1 MGKRVR
7 AKGDVK
13 MKTFMSVPP
22 CGLCFKAPNGYVPLA
37 GFRSDRAEIAF
48 SPFSGGSQPS
58 HFESGSSLKL
68 LYLRRNS
75 VSLKLRYLFPPN
87 FSKTTTTTSIRDCLF
102 WEYKSPNMCN
112 TQTVPHQADH
122 WVHICN
128 ICLVSPENLSPR
140 ILVQREPRAKLL
152 NQLIA
157 ATLIKYFHIVPS
169 ERIWKYGQKKRRM
182 HNLKYR
188 LTFTLMFAYQ
198 ILTVCC
204 N

>member
-1 MGKRVR
+1 
-7 AKGDVK
+7 
-13 MKTFMSVPP
+13 
-22 CGLCFKAPNGYVPLA
+22 
-37 GFRSDRAEIAF
+37 
-48 SPFSGGSQPS
+48 
-58 HFESGSSLKL
+58 
-68 LYLRRNS
+68 
-75 VSLKLRYLFPPN
+75 
-87 FSKTTTTTSIRDCLF
+87 
-102 WEYKSPNMCN
+102 MCN

-122 WVHICN
+122 RVHICN
-128 ICLVSPENLSPR
+128 ICLVSLENLSPR

-169 ERIWKYGQKKRRM
+169 ERIWKYGQKKRHM

-188 LTFTLMFAYQ
+188 LTFTLMFAHQ

>member
-1 MGKRVR
+1 MMGKRVR

-75 VSLKLRYLFPPN
+75 ASHELRDLFLPN
-87 FSKTTTTTSIRDCLF
+87 YNIYQRLF
-102 WEYKSPNMCN
+102 VLGIQICY

-122 WVHICN
+122 RVHICN
-128 ICLVSPENLSPR
+128 ICLVSLENLSPR

-169 ERIWKYGQKKRRM
+169 ERIWKYGQKKRHM

-188 LTFTLMFAYQ
+188 LTFTLMFAHQ

>member
-1 MGKRVR
+1 MMGKRVR

-75 VSLKLRYLFPPN
+75 ASHKLRYLFSPQL
-87 FSKTTTTTSIRDCLF
+87 SKTTTSIRDCLF

-112 TQTVPHQADH
+112 TQTVPHEADH
-122 WVHICN
+122 RVHICN
-128 ICLVSPENLSPR
+128 IRLVSSENLSPR
-140 ILVQREPRAKLL
+140 ILVQGEPRAKLL

-157 ATLIKYFHIVPS
+157 ATRIKYLYIVPS
-169 ERIWKYGQKKRRM
+169 
-182 HNLKYR
+182 
-188 LTFTLMFAYQ
+188 
-198 ILTVCC
+198 
-204 N
+204 

>member
-1 MGKRVR
+1 MAQTQWTSLLNSFLLTANQKKKSSGCMMGKRVR

-75 VSLKLRYLFPPN
+75 VSHELRDLFLPN
-87 FSKTTTTTSIRDCLF
+87 YNIYQRLFVLGIQISKHVQHTDRTSSGGPS
-102 WEYKSPNMCN
+102 SP
-112 TQTVPHQADH
+112 H
-122 WVHICN
+122 
-128 ICLVSPENLSPR
+128 L
-140 ILVQREPRAKLL
+140 
-152 NQLIA
+152 
-157 ATLIKYFHIVPS
+157 
-169 ERIWKYGQKKRRM
+169 
-182 HNLKYR
+182 
-188 LTFTLMFAYQ
+188 
-198 ILTVCC
+198 
-204 N
+204 